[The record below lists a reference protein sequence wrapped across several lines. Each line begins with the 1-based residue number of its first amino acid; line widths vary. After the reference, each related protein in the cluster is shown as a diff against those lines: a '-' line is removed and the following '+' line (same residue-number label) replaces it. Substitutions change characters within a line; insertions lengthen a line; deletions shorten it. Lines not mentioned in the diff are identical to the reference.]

1 MKDKN
6 LDEIINYYKSGK
18 FIIAEKKLSELMKKF
33 PNNYFLYNLFG
44 AILTGQ
50 KKMDEAIIYYEK
62 SIKISPGY
70 ADAYNNLAGIL
81 ADQKKYNK
89 AIEYLQKAIQI
100 NPNLAEAFYNLGN
113 AFFSLNKYSESIDN
127 YNRAIKIKPNY
138 AKAYNNLGNVLKKIK
153 RINES
158 IYSYQQSTR
167 IDPNS
172 DDTYYN
178 LGNVFKEAGK
188 LNESINSYNQA
199 VKINHQHVDAYNKL
213 ANLYIDI
220 GKINDAYKCFQEL
233 IKLKPENIE
242 YKINKALLITPI
254 TQSVKEI
261 DSYRKK
267 YMKGLESLK
276 KYKFLISE
284 PTDKIELNFFYLA
297 YHAKENLEIKKKTAK
312 FFKKII
318 PNVNYVSNDVKKQKI
333 IKVGFISEFFSNHT
347 IAKLFGGLIKN
358 IDRKKF
364 EVVIFH
370 TSGTSKSLMRKE
382 IDDSASKTIILNSK
396 IENQQQQ
403 IKQEKL
409 DILFY
414 PDIGMSP
421 TTYFLALSRFAPVQ
435 IVSWGHPE
443 TTGIDTIDYFLSSA
457 LFELNN
463 AKKKYSERL
472 IQLSQFPLYYN
483 PPFVQSKSVLK
494 NRSDF
499 NFPKKKR
506 LYGCVQTLFKLHPEF
521 DSIFAKILHQD
532 IDGNIVLIGGDGKAK
547 FWIESLKKRWSKNF
561 PILNEKV
568 LFTKKLSLLEFISL
582 CNCVDVLLDPFH
594 FGGGNTF
601 LEAMT
606 VGTPF
611 ITKRDKHLKTNIASA
626 GYKQMKILN
635 SPVAQNSKE
644 YINLAINLAKDKEK
658 NNLLRKKSIIAAKK
672 YLFNNRK
679 TLIEFEKFLIESLQA
694 AQHGKKLKD
703 GSIFKTK

>member
-18 FIIAEKKLSELMKKF
+18 LITAEKKLSELMKKF

-62 SIKISPGY
+62 SIKISPNY

-138 AKAYNNLGNVLKKIK
+138 AKAYNNLGNVFKKIK

-158 IYSYQQSTR
+158 IYSYQQSVR
-167 IDPNS
+167 IDSNN

-199 VKINHQHVDAYNKL
+199 VKINHNHVDAYNKL

-220 GKINDAYKCFQEL
+220 GKINDAYKCFQKL
-233 IKLKPENIE
+233 IKLKPDNIE

-276 KYKFLISE
+276 KYKFLIND
-284 PTDKIELNFFYLA
+284 PADKIELNFFYLA

-347 IAKLFGGLIKN
+347 IAKLLGGLIKN

-370 TSGTSKSLMRKE
+370 TSGTSKSIMRKE
-382 IDDSASKTIILNSK
+382 IDDSA
-396 IENQQQQ
+396 
-403 IKQEKL
+403 
-409 DILFY
+409 
-414 PDIGMSP
+414 G
-421 TTYFLALSRFAPVQ
+421 
-435 IVSWGHPE
+435 
-443 TTGIDTIDYFLSSA
+443 
-457 LFELNN
+457 
-463 AKKKYSERL
+463 
-472 IQLSQFPLYYN
+472 
-483 PPFVQSKSVLK
+483 
-494 NRSDF
+494 
-499 NFPKKKR
+499 
-506 LYGCVQTLFKLHPEF
+506 
-521 DSIFAKILHQD
+521 
-532 IDGNIVLIGGDGKAK
+532 
-547 FWIESLKKRWSKNF
+547 
-561 PILNEKV
+561 
-568 LFTKKLSLLEFISL
+568 
-582 CNCVDVLLDPFH
+582 
-594 FGGGNTF
+594 
-601 LEAMT
+601 
-606 VGTPF
+606 
-611 ITKRDKHLKTNIASA
+611 
-626 GYKQMKILN
+626 
-635 SPVAQNSKE
+635 
-644 YINLAINLAKDKEK
+644 
-658 NNLLRKKSIIAAKK
+658 
-672 YLFNNRK
+672 
-679 TLIEFEKFLIESLQA
+679 
-694 AQHGKKLKD
+694 
-703 GSIFKTK
+703 